1 VTSSDLSVQFQ
12 ALTEPF
18 LLLSEVEND
27 LRRIIQSKY
36 QQEELQAAK
45 DPADTSRTIASVHDM
60 NFGEYIRLLENA
72 ERWKKLEIMLDRKA
86 FIENLNSV
94 RRIRN
99 DVMHFDPDG
108 IPPEDLQVLRLFAAF
123 LARLRSIGVT

>member
-1 VTSSDLSVQFQ
+1 VLVRGPDKRIVGIVTSSDLSAQFQ

-36 QQEELQAAK
+36 QPEDLQTAK

-60 NFGEYIRLLENA
+60 NFGEYIRLLENG
-72 ERWKKLEIMLDRKA
+72 EQWKKL
-86 FIENLNSV
+86 
-94 RRIRN
+94 
-99 DVMHFDPDG
+99 
-108 IPPEDLQVLRLFAAF
+108 
-123 LARLRSIGVT
+123 

>member
-1 VTSSDLSVQFQ
+1 
-12 ALTEPF
+12 
-18 LLLSEVEND
+18 
-27 LRRIIQSKY
+27 
-36 QQEELQAAK
+36 
-45 DPADTSRTIASVHDM
+45 
-60 NFGEYIRLLENA
+60 
-72 ERWKKLEIMLDRKA
+72 MLDRKA

-94 RRIRN
+94 PRIRN